1 MSCQL
6 IPKRISAERRS
17 PRLLL
22 QQTEGAMSSSSKPA
36 YPATCQQGLV
46 CGLLVGNDSAKVMF
60 FHENTKKS
68 PVADYF

>member
-1 MSCQL
+1 MLCQL
-6 IPKRISAERRS
+6 IPQGFRQREVLHVSCSNKQRRDV
-17 PRLLL
+17 LLL
-22 QQTEGAMSSSSKPA
+22 EAC

>member
-1 MSCQL
+1 MPAH
-6 IPKRISAERRS
+6 PKRISTECGP
-17 PRLLL
+17 PRLLQ
-22 QQTEGAMSSSSKPA
+22 QQTEGAIFSSSKPA